1 MHVIFTSSDQAIL
14 HFSPLE
20 VWNYSKELW
29 VNEVW
34 HNPHLVRRLYTS
46 IYFLLGIE
54 KDVIAQDKFS
64 RYFSIHCK
72 NSPQIDVRS
81 TASLDYIINI
91 AHSQEPIWVMGSCHS
106 TLCSDSSAGK
116 FEIGFVARFVGIEA
130 KRRQNNWHLE
140 VLEHELRLITNR
152 TGDSV
157 N

>member
-1 MHVIFTSSDQAIL
+1 M
-14 HFSPLE
+14 
-20 VWNYSKELW
+20 
-29 VNEVW
+29 
-34 HNPHLVRRLYTS
+34 
-46 IYFLLGIE
+46 
-54 KDVIAQDKFS
+54 
-64 RYFSIHCK
+64 
-72 NSPQIDVRS
+72 RS

-91 AHSQEPIWVMGSCHS
+91 AHS
-106 TLCSDSSAGK
+106 TLCSDISAGK